1 MLNFNNLPLEKRA
14 MRQTY
19 NPQLKFGE
27 TPISEISI
35 DLTTRD
41 DIPPLL
47 LGLQYIFINT
57 EIREQVFSVLEE
69 TISQDKNHNNGRP
82 GMDLWKILVFGVLR
96 LNLNWDYDRLQEMAN
111 NHKTIRQMLGH
122 GLIDNDF
129 TYKLQTLKDNVC
141 LLTPAALDRINEI
154 VVKAGHKLVKKK
166 MTKY

>member
-1 MLNFNNLPLEKRA
+1 
-14 MRQTY
+14 MRQTH

-27 TPISEISI
+27 IPISEINI

-69 TISQDKNHNNGRP
+69 TISPDKNHSNGRP
-82 GMDLWKILVFGVLR
+82 GMDLWKILVLGVLR

-122 GLIDNDF
+122 GFIDNDH
-129 TYKLQTLKDNVC
+129 TYKLQTLKDNVY
-141 LLTPAALDRINEI
+141 LLTPDTLVKINEI

-166 MTKY
+166 MMKDWKEDVIRL